1 MNQQFPSDHRDLFQT
16 ILALET
22 IEECE
27 SFFKDLCTI
36 KEVEAMAQRLY
47 AARLIAGGK
56 TFTQIE
62 ELTGISSTTLSRVS
76 QAYRYG
82 SGYKKALTKK

>member
-76 QAYRYG
+76 QAYKYG

>member
-47 AARLIAGGK
+47 AARLIAAGK

-76 QAYRYG
+76 QAYKYG

>member
-16 ILALET
+16 ILGLET

-62 ELTGISSTTLSRVS
+62 DLTGISSTTLSRVS
-76 QAYRYG
+76 QAYKYG

>member
-76 QAYRYG
+76 QAYKYG
-82 SGYKKALTKK
+82 SGYKKALIKK